1 MRCEKSS
8 SGISLNPG
16 FGIRHQPV
24 HKGQISTNLAFL
36 VPCHPGIGAGRGLD
50 HRKSPTGGNAYGRDL
65 ARNVKIMIT
74 VMMVMHM
81 TLISLLTIDLNAEQ
95 ERS

>member
-1 MRCEKSS
+1 MKKSS
-8 SGISLNPG
+8 SGISWNPG
-16 FGIRHQPV
+16 IGIRHQPV

-65 ARNVKIMIT
+65 AMNVKIMIT
-74 VMMVMHM
+74 VMTVMARM
-81 TLISLLTIDLNAEQ
+81 TIFRLS
-95 ERS
+95 